1 MSINKVFV
9 SGNIGRDPELRA
21 TASGTQILSFSVA
34 VNDRQKDKHTGEWS
48 DYTNWIDC
56 LVFGARAE
64 PLSRFLSKGAKVA
77 IEGKLRYRSWE
88 SKDGGKRSKLEVV
101 ADEVEVVGR
110 SKGADSGTYQQPTAQ
125 PAQQAFTASAPA
137 PTPPAAA
144 IYDEDIPF

>member
-56 LVFGARAE
+56 IVFGARAE

-77 IEGKLRYRSWE
+77 IEGKLRYSSWE
-88 SKDGGKRSKLEVV
+88 AKDGTKRSKLEVV
-101 ADEVEVVGR
+101 VDEVEFMSRDG
-110 SKGADSGTYQQPTAQ
+110 GAYHQ
-125 PAQQAFTASAPA
+125 PAPQPEQQSFVAAAPA
-137 PTPPAAA
+137 IASPAAA
-144 IYDEDIPF
+144 VYDEDIQF